1 MEILG
6 IGPGEFV
13 FILVILLVVVG
24 PERLPDL
31 ARKAGGLLVRARN
44 WIQSSPDA
52 AMVIRARQELEQEIV
67 NLRASL
73 REVQSVRDEV
83 MGAARQ
89 IEESVESFTSAARTE
104 LNDIGSIAPPNLAS
118 PPVSENTPL
127 AEFDPDPMAEP
138 PAELFDPT
146 PNMQPGAFAV
156 AEHRP
161 IHTNTPLALPAFAV
175 EHTRLETIDL
185 RLQAIMSD
193 LFALQEQLRKHNVLD
208 DDWQPPSWG
217 VQLPD
222 HSAPAVAAEEASS

>member
-89 IEESVESFTSAARTE
+89 IEESVE
-104 LNDIGSIAPPNLAS
+104 
-118 PPVSENTPL
+118 
-127 AEFDPDPMAEP
+127 
-138 PAELFDPT
+138 
-146 PNMQPGAFAV
+146 
-156 AEHRP
+156 
-161 IHTNTPLALPAFAV
+161 
-175 EHTRLETIDL
+175 
-185 RLQAIMSD
+185 
-193 LFALQEQLRKHNVLD
+193 
-208 DDWQPPSWG
+208 
-217 VQLPD
+217 
-222 HSAPAVAAEEASS
+222 